1 MPVEFISYAD
11 MQNDNN
17 PRAVIGGNAPPAKTP
32 YEEAK
37 ERIEELYAEAR
48 GWLDGEPVTSQE
60 QADAIQKLMRL
71 IQEAEKK
78 ADECRKAEAKP
89 FDDGKAEVQARY
101 NPLIQKDKGK
111 TSLAVNACKE
121 ALAPWLYKLE
131 QEQRAAA
138 AEARRK
144 ADELEQAAREAVRQR
159 DAANLEQRE
168 AAEALIAEAARAQ
181 AQAKKAEGAK
191 AQAKGVGRAASL
203 RTYYTP
209 EVTDYREFARFVW
222 TNHMDDMKP
231 VLDELARRYVATGR
245 HTLPGVVVHE
255 EKRVA

>member
-1 MPVEFISYAD
+1 MSTQYISYAD
-11 MQNDNN
+11 IQADQN
-17 PRAVIGGNAPPAKTP
+17 PRAVIGGNAPPVKTP

-48 GWLDGEPVTSQE
+48 GWLDGDPVASQE

-78 ADECRKAEAKP
+78 ADKCRTAEAKP

-121 ALAPWLYKLE
+121 ALAPWLQNLAKE
-131 QEQRAAA
+131 QEAAA
-138 AEARRK
+138 KEARRK
-144 ADELEQAAREAVRQR
+144 AEELQAAAQEAIRKR

-168 AAEALIAEAARAQ
+168 AAESLVADAARAD
-181 AQAKKAEGAK
+181 AQAKKAEAAK
-191 AQAKGVGRAASL
+191 PQAKGAGRAASL
-203 RTYYTP
+203 RTHYTAS
-209 EVTDYREFARFVW
+209 VTNYTDFIRFVW
-222 TNHMDDMKP
+222 KNHPDDMQIM
-231 VLDELARRYVATGR
+231 LDELARKYVAAGR
-245 HTLPGVVVHE
+245 HVMPGVTVHE
-255 EKRVA
+255 GKRVV